1 METYQGCTNC
11 CKMYVKKCINCTL
24 QYSNILPGP
33 FPVNGAYCTEKG
45 ADADLGDAQDSLM
58 RCGQSLPLS
67 VGGHS
72 GGLYPQSL
80 HCDRPTPDLLL
91 QDGPHRDTR

>member
-1 METYQGCTNC
+1 M
-11 CKMYVKKCINCTL
+11 CINYALIICCSQFSDISPSL
-24 QYSNILPGP
+24 LS
-33 FPVNGAYCTEKG
+33 VNGAYCSDKDV
-45 ADADLGDAQDSLM
+45 DAELGDAGGTLM
-58 RCGQSLPLS
+58 RCGQSLPLP

-91 QDGPHRDTR
+91 QDGPHQDTR